1 MKKGAVLAGV
11 CLPALILLAGCRGKN
26 NLRIA
31 GGGMV
36 KNAALV
42 TENTESALAVELPLI
57 TDRELRDVEVT
68 DTHLSGEG
76 ALRFDYK
83 GMTEGGRYKG
93 YYYYFMHFSALVS
106 REEKTDLKVESIDLL
121 ADGESVKYRPDT
133 LTFMN
138 SEAYF
143 GEEVCAVGD
152 ALLYEEAPVLL
163 KGTIPDDPD
172 HPDYFSLEVNRDC
185 TLREFCSIG
194 ILDLVNVEI
203 QVNGVPQPLDDSG
216 ISLHEGD
223 DVAVF
228 YNLAYT
234 GGSGPDTMVK
244 TSWYMRYEEKDGRV
258 FVLEEPQ
265 GFMVFNVKDDSFV
278 KAYIDR
284 LKEPEPAA

>member
-138 SEAYF
+138 SEASIWFINSREYAELSKSMTATLASF
-143 GEEVCAVGD
+143 AILPLSSTDMMTVM
-152 ALLYEEAPVLL
+152 
-163 KGTIPDDPD
+163 TIATIRQT
-172 HPDYFSLEVNRDC
+172 FS
-185 TLREFCSIG
+185 
-194 ILDLVNVEI
+194 
-203 QVNGVPQPLDDSG
+203 
-216 ISLHEGD
+216 
-223 DVAVF
+223 
-228 YNLAYT
+228 
-234 GGSGPDTMVK
+234 
-244 TSWYMRYEEKDGRV
+244 
-258 FVLEEPQ
+258 
-265 GFMVFNVKDDSFV
+265 
-278 KAYIDR
+278 
-284 LKEPEPAA
+284 